1 MAKFQTHSFH
11 IPVMGIGF
19 TIDTPVKVAHLG
31 ISSVVPLVDDFL
43 MEKMREF
50 YCIKIGVPFI
60 PITSANLDARCKRI
74 TAYLNLVEKMAVEK
88 FENLKNTIS
97 ETGSEFSKYIALLP
111 DFSEI
116 KKSYLSIP
124 KGGNYINDLKEWA
137 NKHLV
142 MGSIDVNIMTKLDRE
157 HYSKGEKLSFE
168 YNDAHQALKGFA
180 ESNLQSGVVLS
191 AGMNPSLYAYVEQF
205 EDFYP
210 DANNHLKKKII
221 LKVSD
226 YRSALIQGK
235 YFAKKGIWVSEF
247 RVESSINCG
256 GHAFVS
262 NGDLMG
268 LILEDFKQNKETLK
282 REMFDLYVQ
291 ALKAKERSYPAEP
304 FEMKIT
310 AQGGV
315 GKADEQRLLTEYFE
329 LDSVGWGSPFML
341 CPEATLVD
349 DYTLNQ
355 LCEAK
360 EEDLFLSNA
369 SPLGVYFNN
378 MRGATKD
385 VERDENVRNGS
396 PGFNCTKRFCEVNKE
411 FGDKAECA
419 ASKPYMKLKLAQL
432 EARNLSPEK
441 YKKEFDFITERSCIC
456 VGLGNSAL
464 HVNNVDPKDLES
476 TISVCPGP
484 NIAYFSKVVTLDE
497 MVGHIYGRNDVVVRK
512 DQPSMFIKEF
522 TLYYNYLRDKILSID
537 EETSKKDIAGY
548 KTFQKR
554 LLEGVAFYRELF
566 SREDLKAKYFKGDL
580 ISELDKLEQKLN
592 AAELQLA

>member
-1 MAKFQTHSFH
+1 MTKIKGHNFH

-31 ISSVVPLVDDFL
+31 ISSVVPLVDDQL

-50 YCIKIGVPFI
+50 YCKKLSIPFD
-60 PITSANLDARCKRI
+60 PISSSNLDARCKRI

-88 FENLKNTIS
+88 FEQLKNSIT
-97 ETGSEFSKYIALLP
+97 EKGSEFSKYIALLP
-111 DFSEI
+111 DFATL
-116 KKSYLSIP
+116 KKEYLSLPSGADI
-124 KGGNYINDLKEWA
+124 KEWA
-137 NKHLV
+137 SKNLV
-142 MGSIDVNIMTKLDRE
+142 MGSIDVNVMTKLDRE
-157 HYSKGEKLSFE
+157 HFSKGEKLSFE
-168 YNDAHQALKGFA
+168 YNDAHQALKGYA
-180 ESNLQSGVVLS
+180 ESNLSSGLVLS

-210 DANNHLKKKII
+210 TAEGKLKKRII

-247 RVESSINCG
+247 RIESSINCG

-268 LILEDFKQNKETLK
+268 LILEDFKKNKAELRK
-282 REMFDLYVQ
+282 EMFDLFTQ
-291 ALKAKERSYPAEP
+291 ALQAKNRPCPAEP
-304 FEMKIT
+304 LEMKIT

-315 GKADEQRLLTEYFE
+315 GTANEQRFLTDYYE

-341 CPEATLVD
+341 CPEVTLVD
-349 DYTLNQ
+349 DYTLKQ
-355 LCEAK
+355 LCDAR

-378 MRGATKD
+378 MKGATKD
-385 VERDENVRNGS
+385 VERDQNVKDGS
-396 PGFNCTKRFCEVNKE
+396 PGFHCTKRFCEVNRE
-411 FGDKAECA
+411 FSTDPASKAECA

-432 EARNLSPEK
+432 EAKNLSPER

-484 NIAYFSKVVTLDE
+484 NIAYFSKTVTLDE
-497 MVGHIYGRNDVVVRK
+497 MVGHIYGRNDVVIRK
-512 DQPSMFIKEF
+512 DQPHMFIKELD
-522 TLYYNYLRDKILSID
+522 LYYIYLRNRILEIT
-537 EETSKKDIAGY
+537 EETSKKEISNY
-548 KTFQKR
+548 KVFHKR
-554 LLEGVAFYRELF
+554 LVEGIAFYKELF
-566 SREDLKAKYFKGDL
+566 SNIDIKANYFKADL
-580 ISELDKLEQKLN
+580 ISELDKIEAKLN
-592 AAELQLA
+592 SPELILA